1 MQLTAAAPGTPAA
14 RARRTAALALAAAL
28 LALAA
33 LWLSGAYAAVGIWAI
48 EQQRALQGPL
58 AQHIQDIPP
67 GSSGAFWG
75 LMALSAGYGFVHAVG
90 PGHGKILVTGAALGT
105 AASARRMAAIALAGS
120 LAQALLAIALVYGAF
135 LVFQASARAAVGLE
149 ARLEP
154 LGHLVIAL
162 VGAWLVSRGL
172 WAAWHPRSSCGCG
185 HDHGPDPRAARAR
198 SLREAGALVAAMA
211 ARPCAGALIVL
222 VLAWS
227 MGLAAAGAAAV
238 IAMGL
243 GTASFT
249 VTLAVLAVTG
259 RDAAF
264 LSAGPASAARRV
276 GPALQ
281 VGAGATILIVSGALL
296 CTALAT

>member
-1 MQLTAAAPGTPAA
+1 MQLTAAAPAA
-14 RARRTAALALAAAL
+14 RARRTTALALALAV
-28 LALAA
+28 LALAV
-33 LWLSGAYAAVGIWAI
+33 LWLSGTYAALGVWAL
-48 EQQRALQGPL
+48 EQQRALQGLL
-58 AQHIQDIPP
+58 AQQIQDIRA
-67 GSSGAFWG
+67 GRSGAFWG

-90 PGHGKILVTGAALGT
+90 PGHGKILVAGAALGT

-120 LAQALLAIALVYGAF
+120 LAQALFAIALVYGAF
-135 LVFQASARAAVGLE
+135 LIFQASARAAIGIE
-149 ARLEP
+149 ATIEP

-185 HDHGPDPRAARAR
+185 HDHGPDPRAAR